1 MMSEPT
7 YLEPAKLWRPGYC
20 QTKRMVHNA
29 GKDAIYR
36 LMAELYL
43 RHAHPKDDCRDV
55 ISSDADTHEPAFDTI
70 QYLSTHGLV
79 VQPSLPHVVYA
90 CAQPETVSYE
100 ELRTLLRKG
109 SQFFSLVTLV

>member
-1 MMSEPT
+1 MIAGMSS
-7 YLEPAKLWRPGYC
+7 AAM
-20 QTKRMVHNA
+20 QT
-29 GKDAIYR
+29 
-36 LMAELYL
+36 LMN
-43 RHAHPKDDCRDV
+43 RR
-55 ISSDADTHEPAFDTI
+55 STTI

-109 SQFFSLVTLV
+109 